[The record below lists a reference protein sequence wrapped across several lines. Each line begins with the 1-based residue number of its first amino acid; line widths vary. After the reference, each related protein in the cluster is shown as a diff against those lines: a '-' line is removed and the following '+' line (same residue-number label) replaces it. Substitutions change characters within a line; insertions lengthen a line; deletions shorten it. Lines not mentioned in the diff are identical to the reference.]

1 MFLIPFAR
9 YVFFCVLKLGLIF
22 TEFAFFTRFR
32 AHLKGTSRAY
42 LSMYEL

>member
-22 TEFAFFTRFR
+22 TEFA
-32 AHLKGTSRAY
+32 LLLILG
-42 LSMYEL
+42 LI